1 MEDKNTTTCELAIDG
16 MHCAA
21 CEILL
26 EKKISKIKGVKSVD
40 ASLSNNKVKLKL
52 DKDFDEKDLKS
63 EINKLINDD
72 GYSVNSGNK
81 VNQSSAKEY
90 IIAIIVSLVFVMVF
104 LLIQKAGLEGL
115 DFGGISYPVV
125 FVIGII
131 ASLSTCMAVTGGLV
145 LTMSS
150 QYAQGSKTKPIIA
163 FHISRIIAFF
173 LLGGVIGILGATFK
187 LTPFLNFIIDLL
199 LFVTMILIGINLLGI
214 FPSLNRF
221 QLHLPKF
228 LGREVVK
235 TSENKSFLAPVLLG
249 IVTFFLPCGFTQS
262 MQLYSLSTGNF
273 LTGALIMFVFAL
285 GTLPI
290 LGLISFASVT
300 FSKSLQSG
308 LFFKIAG
315 ILVLFFA
322 IFNLLSSLVLLGI
335 LPPFFNV

>member
-1 MEDKNTTTCELAIDG
+1 MENQSLTCELAIDG

-21 CEILL
+21 CEVLL

-40 ASLSNNKVKLKL
+40 ASLTNNKIKLKL
-52 DKDFDEKDLKS
+52 DKDFNQKELTEK
-63 EINKLINDD
+63 INKLINDD
-72 GYSVNSGNK
+72 GYSVNTGSK
-81 VNQSSAKEY
+81 VPKSSKKEY
-90 IIAIIVSLVFVMVF
+90 LIAIGISLIFVIAF
-104 LLIQKAGLEGL
+104 LIIQKAGLEAL
-115 DFGGISYPVV
+115 DFGGISYPIV

-163 FHISRIIAFF
+163 FHLSRIIAFF

-187 LTPFLNFIIDLL
+187 LTPLLNFIIDVI
-199 LFVTMILIGINLLGI
+199 LFISMILIGLNLLGL

-228 LGREVVK
+228 FGKEVINV
-235 TSENKSFLAPVLLG
+235 SENKGFLAPVFLG

-273 LTGALIMFVFAL
+273 LSGALIMFVFSL
-285 GTLPI
+285 GTLPV
-290 LGLISFASVT
+290 LGLISFASIRL
-300 FSKSLQSG
+300 SKTLQSG
-308 LFFKIAG
+308 LFFKVAG

>member
-1 MEDKNTTTCELAIDG
+1 MENENLTCELAIDG

-21 CEILL
+21 CEVLL
-26 EKKISKIKGVKSVD
+26 EKKISKIKGVKSVN

-52 DKDFDEKDLKS
+52 DKDFDQKQLTS

-81 VNQSSAKEY
+81 IEKSSAKEY
-90 IIAIIVSLVFVMVF
+90 VIAIGISLIFVILF

-115 DFGGISYPVV
+115 DFGGISYPIV

-150 QYAQGSKTKPIIA
+150 RYAKGSKTKPIVA
-163 FHISRIIAFF
+163 FHVARIISFF

-187 LTPFLNFIIDLL
+187 LTPFLNFIIDLV
-199 LFVTMILIGINLLGI
+199 LFISMILIGINLLGL
-214 FPSLNRF
+214 FPSLSRF

-228 LGREVVK
+228 FGKEVINV
-235 TSENKSFLAPVLLG
+235 SENKGFLAPVLLG

-262 MQLYSLSTGNF
+262 MQLYALTTGNF
-273 LTGALIMFVFAL
+273 LSGALVMFVFSL
-285 GTLPI
+285 GTLPV
-290 LGLISFASVT
+290 LALISFASVKL
-300 FSKSLQSG
+300 SKTLQSS
-308 LFFKIAG
+308 LFFKVAG

-322 IFNLLSSLVLLGI
+322 IFNLLSSLVLLGV